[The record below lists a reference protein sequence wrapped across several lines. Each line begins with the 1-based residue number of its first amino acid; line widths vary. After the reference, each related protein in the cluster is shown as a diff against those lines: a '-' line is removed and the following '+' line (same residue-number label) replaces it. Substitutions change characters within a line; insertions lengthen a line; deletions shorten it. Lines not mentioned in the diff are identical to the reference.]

1 MRLLNSF
8 TARVRGT
15 NFTQTQSIA
24 RNYAHNRAV
33 ARLLCGNLFVGKSC
47 YTQPSMR
54 STAQFMHMKKYIMSL
69 AVVAVVIFPA
79 AASAA
84 TCPAITSDLRLG
96 SRGVQVTALQGF
108 LKSQG
113 YFKATSVP
121 NFGPATLASVRAF
134 QKAHGISQVG
144 TVGPI
149 TRAKIKALCSG
160 SASGGS
166 TAPTGTDGIFP
177 AQSNSIFEVT
187 GWIPY
192 WRQATGTADTLP
204 HLSKLTEV
212 NPFTYTLKSDGTL
225 MDNGPTNAEPWLSFN
240 AAAKAQGVRVIP
252 TVMTSNGALVHE
264 LLSDQT
270 TRIALAEHI
279 ADVVKTNG
287 YDGIDIDFEGK
298 QAQTKDYYSTFLKG
312 LKMRLGDKWL
322 MCTIETRLPDADR
335 YYSAEIPADSQL
347 FANDLKAIGTY
358 CDRVRLMTYDQQR
371 IDMKINADAGA
382 RLYAANGDPVWVEKV
397 VNHMSK
403 DIPKNK
409 ILIGVPTYGY
419 EYSVTTYY
427 GGQHVYD
434 ILWTF
439 NPGHAQR
446 QPGISAIP
454 LSEKYGITPER
465 QYWGE
470 LGFTYIPDPNAT
482 TTVSSSNIPSAA
494 MLASVNAIMETTA
507 NNTNI
512 TYRYVVWPDEETTRQ
527 KIELAKRLGVRGISI
542 FKLDGGQD
550 PDIWNVLIGAKQ

>member
-1 MRLLNSF
+1 
-8 TARVRGT
+8 
-15 NFTQTQSIA
+15 
-24 RNYAHNRAV
+24 
-33 ARLLCGNLFVGKSC
+33 
-47 YTQPSMR
+47 
-54 STAQFMHMKKYIMSL
+54 MKKYFISL
-69 AVVAVVIFPA
+69 AVVLATALPLS
-79 AASAA
+79 ASAA
-84 TCPAITSDLRLG
+84 SCPAITGDLKMG
-96 SRGVQVTALQGF
+96 SKGAQVTGLQVF

-121 NFGPATLASVRAF
+121 NYGPATLAAVRAF
-134 QKAHGISQVG
+134 QKANGISNTG
-144 TVGPI
+144 TVGPL
-149 TRAKIKALCSG
+149 TRAKIKALCSS
-160 SASGGS
+160 SASGGTS
-166 TAPTGTDGIFP
+166 APTGTDGIIP
-177 AQSNSIFEVT
+177 AQSNSVFEVT

-204 HLSKLTEV
+204 HLSKMTEV

-240 AAAKAQGVRVIP
+240 AVAKAQGVRVIP

-270 TRIALAEHI
+270 KRIALEDHI
-279 ADVVKTNG
+279 AEVVKTNG

-298 QAQTKDYYSTFLKG
+298 QAQTKDYFSTFLKG
-312 LKMRLGDKWL
+312 LKQRLGDKWL
-322 MCTIETRLPDADR
+322 MCTIETRIPDADR
-335 YYSAEIPADSQL
+335 YFGAEIPADSQV

-371 IDMKINADAGA
+371 IDMKINADAGT
-382 RLYAANGDPVWVEKV
+382 RLYAANGDPAWVEKV
-397 VNHMSK
+397 VNFMAK
-403 DIPKNK
+403 DIPKSK

-419 EYSVTTYY
+419 EYSVTTYE
-427 GGQHVYD
+427 GGQHIYD

-454 LSEKYGITPER
+454 LSEKYGVTPER

-470 LGFTYIPDPNAT
+470 LGFTYVPVENAT
-482 TTVSSSNIPSAA
+482 TSIVSGNPMSAMSASAA
-494 MLASVNAIMETTA
+494 AASYANAYHS
-507 NNTNI
+507 NLS
-512 TYRYVVWPDEETTRQ
+512 YRYVVWPDEFATLQ

-550 PDIWNVLIGAKQ
+550 PDIWNALTGVKQ